1 MAKNEFARGQLLF
14 NLTGYGI
21 TDVSIDEVWTEIDVT
36 DTESTIQESEFL
48 GGRRSYNV
56 SFTLFKNAGSADLVL
71 NRQPT
76 SQTSGTITVGV
87 AYRLTDWI
95 TNDDFTNVGAGSN
108 ADGIEF
114 IATGTTPT
122 TYTNSSVVTTMIEC
136 QFKVL
141 DSAGNFT
148 TYEGNLILLTK
159 NIAGTIDDAVK
170 VTYTGRI
177 TGALTEA
184 QG

>member
-1 MAKNEFARGQLLF
+1 MPKNEFARGTLKF
-14 NLTGYGI
+14 NLVDYGV
-21 TDVSIDEVWTEIDVT
+21 TNVSIEEVWTEIDVT
-36 DTESTIQESEFL
+36 DTESALQESEYL

-56 SFTLFKNAGSADLVL
+56 SFTLFKNAGTADFLL
-71 NRQPT
+71 NRQT
-76 SQTSGTITVGV
+76 VAATSGTLTVGI

-114 IATGTTPT
+114 VATGTTPT
-122 TYTNSSVVTTMIEC
+122 TWTNSSIVNTMIEC
-136 QFKVL
+136 QLKCL

-148 TYEGNLILLTK
+148 TYEGDLILLTK
-159 NIAGTIDDAVK
+159 NVTGTIDDAFTVP
-170 VTYTGRI
+170 YAGRI
-177 TGALTEA
+177 TGVLTEA